1 MLCWINFLKSSGAT
15 NKNSFYVIPSL
26 YNKQPK
32 KQAIYN
38 LYINLLI
45 EGSRKTIVII
55 SLLNHK
61 FVPAKI
67 KKYHEKQSAHIDSDP
82 TADYRLWHTTEILHP
97 IFE

>member
-1 MLCWINFLKSSGAT
+1 M
-15 NKNSFYVIPSL
+15 
-26 YNKQPK
+26 
-32 KQAIYN
+32 
-38 LYINLLI
+38 
-45 EGSRKTIVII
+45 IV

-67 KKYHEKQSAHIDSDP
+67 KKYYEKQSAHTDSDP